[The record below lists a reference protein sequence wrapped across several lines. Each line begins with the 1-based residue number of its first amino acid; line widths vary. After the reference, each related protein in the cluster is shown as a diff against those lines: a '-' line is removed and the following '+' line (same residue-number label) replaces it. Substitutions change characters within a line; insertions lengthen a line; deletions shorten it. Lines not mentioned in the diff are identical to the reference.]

1 MAENCKKTANYLVV
15 SNIMPT
21 FAPANEKS
29 FVS

>member
-1 MAENCKKTANYLVV
+1 MAENCKKTAIYLVV